1 MEKLFRT
8 IRDTLIR
15 GEDFVL
21 CTIIASSGSTPRGS
35 GAKMAVFA
43 DGSTLGTVGG
53 GAVEY
58 ESVKLA
64 KRALTERTAFTH
76 GFNLTPN
83 QTADIGMICGG
94 QVTVYLQFFAGGDSR
109 AVELFTAIAELFSE
123 RRNTWLI
130 TQIVEGGVAQTGVY
144 SREDGLRFLEGVD
157 TKEILP
163 MVRPRAILEKGDPGY
178 YVEPLTV
185 AGFAY
190 VFGGGHVAQ
199 ELVPV
204 IAHVGFAPV
213 VFEDRPE
220 FARRELFP
228 GAVSTI
234 VGSFTDLKESVAIT
248 PDDYIIIMTR
258 GHQADLEVLRQA
270 LLTPATYIGVI
281 GSRSKIATTN
291 RKLVEAG
298 IPQSELSRI
307 HAPIGLPILGE
318 TPAEIAISIAAEL
331 ICHRAKRTGESA

>member
-15 GEDFVL
+15 GEDLVL
-21 CTIIASSGSTPRGS
+21 CTIIASTGSTPRGS

-43 DGSTLGTVGG
+43 DGSTMGTVGG
-53 GAVEY
+53 GAVEF
-58 ESVKLA
+58 ESIKLA

-94 QVTVYLQFFAGGDSR
+94 RVTVYLQFFAGGDAK
-109 AVELFTAIAELFSE
+109 AVALFTAIADLFLE

-130 TQIVEGGVAQTGVY
+130 TQIVEGGAAQTGVY
-144 SREDGLRFLEGVD
+144 SREDGLRFLEGVAER
-157 TKEILP
+157 EILP
-163 MVRPRAILEKGDPGY
+163 MIRPRAILQSGEPAY
-178 YVEPLTV
+178 YAEPLTT

-190 VFGGGHVAQ
+190 IFGGGHVAQ

-220 FARRELFP
+220 FARRELFL
-228 GAVSTI
+228 GVVNTI
-234 VGSFTDLKESVAIT
+234 VGSFVDLKKSVAIT
-248 PDDYIIIMTR
+248 PNDYVIIMTR
-258 GHQADLEVLRQA
+258 GHQADFEVLRQA

-291 RKLVEAG
+291 RKLMEAG
-298 IPQSELSRI
+298 IPQPELSRI

-331 ICHRAKRTGESA
+331 ICHRAKRTGEPA